1 MASIGEQL
9 RDARVAQNK
18 SLEELSSYTNISKK
32 YLEAMEIDNYD
43 EFPAEVYATGFLRNY
58 AKSLG
63 LDVQSIL
70 DDYKKLRGLN
80 VTRAY
85 VIKHEHEKSEEEE
98 QEKDAFLLDDQVIGE
113 RRKSRKGLVVALIII
128 ILAILGVIGYMYTQN
143 MILPTGGK

>member
-9 RDARVAQNK
+9 REARVAQNK
-18 SLEELSSYTNISKK
+18 SLEELSSDTNISKK
-32 YLEAMEIDNYD
+32 YLEALETDNYD
-43 EFPAEVYATGFLRNY
+43 EFPAEVYTKGFLKNY
-58 AKSLG
+58 AKNLG

-70 DDYKKLRGLN
+70 DDYKKLKGLN
-80 VTRAY
+80 VTHAY

-98 QEKDAFLLDDQVIGE
+98 KDAFLLDDAVIGE